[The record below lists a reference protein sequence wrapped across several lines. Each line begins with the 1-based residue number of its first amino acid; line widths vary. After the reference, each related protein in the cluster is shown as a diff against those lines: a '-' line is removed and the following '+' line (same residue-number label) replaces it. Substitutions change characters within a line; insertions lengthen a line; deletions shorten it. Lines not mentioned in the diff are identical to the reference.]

1 MQPDEREPVD
11 DAFPDDDTLG
21 ASSKNDLDDEFPLG
35 DGVAERSSLVQ
46 CPYCGEPVEITL
58 DPGSGSQQDY
68 IEDCA
73 VCCRPWNVSVTYHD
87 DGTADVVVDASDD
100 Q

>member
-1 MQPDEREPVD
+1 MERSDEWE
-11 DAFPDDDTLG
+11 PDDDG
-21 ASSKNDLDDEFPLG
+21 MDEDDGSLDEEFPLG
-35 DGVAERSSLVQ
+35 DGVAALESEVS
-46 CPYCGEPVEITL
+46 CPYCGETVEITL
-58 DPGSGSQQDY
+58 DPGSGASQEY

-87 DGTADVVVDASDD
+87 DGSASVFVDASDD